1 MRLLHPS
8 NAPAPIVVTALEPK
22 SIRVIS
28 GRLAKALAASG
39 SAIKLCW
46 VAEGSADVY
55 PRFGPVREWDV
66 AAGDAIVSAAG
77 GIVTTPAGE
86 RLRYGQA
93 SAGFLVPGFIA
104 WGDTEGA
111 KKLAKS

>member
-1 MRLLHPS
+1 L
-8 NAPAPIVVTALEPK
+8 PASGIIAA
-22 SIRVIS
+22 IS
-28 GRLAKALAASG
+28 RSHLDPATKAFLAKIPGADTKASG

-66 AAGDAIVSAAG
+66 AAGDAIVAAAG
-77 GIVTTPAGE
+77 GVVTTPAGE

-93 SAGFLVPGFIA
+93 GAGFLIPGFIA
-104 WGDTEGA
+104 WGDPKASTRLGNCRA
-111 KKLAKS
+111 G